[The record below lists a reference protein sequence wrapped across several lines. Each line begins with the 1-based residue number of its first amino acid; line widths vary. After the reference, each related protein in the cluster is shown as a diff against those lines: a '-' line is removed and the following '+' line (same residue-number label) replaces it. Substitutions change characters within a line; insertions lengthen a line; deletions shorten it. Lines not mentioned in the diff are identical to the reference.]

1 MVEELSRNLLLTA
14 ILEKYGYD
22 FHGYTKDS
30 FNRRVEFLLM
40 RYGLRDE
47 LDLLAKIVRE
57 PNFFREII
65 PQLTI
70 STTELFRDPGFF
82 ASFRQKVVPVLRSYP
97 SLNFWIAGCSTGE
110 EVHSLAI
117 LLHEEGLYERSL
129 IYATDIN
136 PESLKRASEGIY
148 ALETVRSFPKNYLAA
163 GGTHSPSEYYTADY
177 DLARFRSSLR
187 DHVVFSDHNLATDE
201 SFLEHNVIFC
211 RNVMIYFKRE
221 LQERVFDLFDESL
234 SDRGFL
240 CLGSKETMRFSKYDK
255 CYDAIDTTQRIYQKN
270 PVSEGRRVNLRNG

>member
-1 MVEELSRNLLLTA
+1 MNEDLSRHLLLTA

-30 FNRRVEFLLM
+30 FSRRVEFLVM
-40 RYGLRDE
+40 HYGLLDE
-47 LDLLAKIVRE
+47 MELLAKIVRD
-57 PNFFREII
+57 PDFFRKII

-70 STTELFRDPGFF
+70 STTELFRDPDFF
-82 ASFRQKVVPVLRSYP
+82 MSFRNKVVPVLRSYP

-117 LLHEEGLYERSL
+117 LLQEEGLYERSL
-129 IYATDIN
+129 IYVTDIN

-148 ALETVRSFPKNYLAA
+148 NLETVRSFPKNYLAA
-163 GGTHSPSEYYTADY
+163 GGTMSPSEYYTADY
-177 DLARFRSSLR
+177 NLVRFRSSLR
-187 DHVVFSDHNLATDE
+187 EHVVFSDHNLASDE

-211 RNVMIYFKRE
+211 RNVMIYFNRE

-240 CLGSKETMRFSKYDK
+240 CLGTKETMRFSKYDR

-270 PVSEGRRVNLRNG
+270 PVATERSKLKII